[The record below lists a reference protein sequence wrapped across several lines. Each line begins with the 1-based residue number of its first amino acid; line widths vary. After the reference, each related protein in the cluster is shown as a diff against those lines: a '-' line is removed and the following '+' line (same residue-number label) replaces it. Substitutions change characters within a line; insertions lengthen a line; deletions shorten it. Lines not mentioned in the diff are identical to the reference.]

1 MDAENARVKVV
12 GFDVGEIILAV
23 EARFFRKERFR
34 KNTDMKAWKNF
45 RIVLS
50 FFQICK
56 HSGEV
61 IDECLER
68 SLSDGNYKKCNW
80 AKYSM
85 VGMGRQIKKV

>member
-1 MDAENARVKVV
+1 MDAENARVKMV

-34 KNTDMKAWKNF
+34 KNTDVKAWKSVF
-45 RIVLS
+45 VIIS

-68 SLSDGNYKKCNW
+68 SLSDNNYKKCNW
-80 AKYSM
+80 ANIVWWGWEGK
-85 VGMGRQIKKV
+85 